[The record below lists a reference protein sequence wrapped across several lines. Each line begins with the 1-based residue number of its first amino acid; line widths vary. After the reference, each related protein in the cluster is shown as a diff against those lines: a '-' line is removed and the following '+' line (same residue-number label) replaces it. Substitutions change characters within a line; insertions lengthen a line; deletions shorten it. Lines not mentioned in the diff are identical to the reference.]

1 MATQVSFVHYK
12 FQTEKY
18 YRSLPIE
25 GNFIN
30 LGELKERIFQ
40 TRFWDRRK
48 GVQLVVLNAQT
59 GEQYHG
65 DKTDL
70 IMRNTSLV
78 LRRLPN
84 QCLLPIVANDGSK
97 VKNSCYIT
105 PQCPCRPC
113 LSLEA
118 ALDLDDFGDDPFA
131 GPQPPKPALDAFMQE
146 TTASQGFESQ
156 RLGFEP
162 SKTPLGYVCHRC
174 GIPGHLIQHCPT
186 NADTTYNNKSWM
198 KPYAVAVA
206 VSKRDEAAFDRFLD
220 GTHSSSSQ
228 TSVGELPPELHCPL
242 CRQVMKDAVIASK
255 CCYDSFCDRCIRSH
269 LLSKL
274 MCVCKATTTRADN
287 LLPNITLRETIARLL
302 ASKPNSST
310 SGAESHASH
319 IQPRSEPAD
328 PKKPTALNQDV
339 SPHEKQHK
347 LHPRSS
353 SHPGERSQD
362 QKRHKLGCYAPEM
375 SHASNPYNRPV
386 WSVHAPDR
394 FCGQASSISAV

>member
-12 FQTEKY
+12 FQTEKC

-30 LGELKERIFQ
+30 LGDFKERIFE

-59 GEQYHG
+59 GEQYHV

-78 LRRLPN
+78 LRRLPI

-97 VKNSCYIT
+97 VKNSCDIT
-105 PQCPCRPC
+105 PQCPCP
-113 LSLEA
+113 LEPTP
-118 ALDLDDFGDDPFA
+118 DLDDFGDDPLA
-131 GPQPPKPALDAFMQE
+131 GPQPPKPAFVQE
-146 TTASQGFESQ
+146 TTASQGL
-156 RLGFEP
+156 LGFEP

-186 NADTTYNNKSWM
+186 NADTAYNRKSWM
-198 KPYAVAVA
+198 KPSAVTVA
-206 VSKRDEAAFDRFLD
+206 VSKPDEAAFDRFLE

-228 TSVGELPPELHCPL
+228 ASVGELPPELHCPL

-255 CCYDSFCDRCIRSH
+255 CCFDSFCDRCIRSH
-269 LLSKL
+269 LMSKL

-302 ASKPNSST
+302 ESKPNSRT
-310 SGAESHASH
+310 SGSASH
-319 IQPRSEPAD
+319 TQPRTRSEPAD
-328 PKKPTALNQDV
+328 PKKPTALNREV
-339 SPHEKQHK
+339 SAHEKQHK

-353 SHPGERSQD
+353 SHPGERCQD
-362 QKRHKLGCYAPEM
+362 LKRHKLGLPTKNCYSPEM

-386 WSVHAPDR
+386 WSVLAPDR
-394 FCGQASSISAV
+394 FCGQASSISVV